1 MESLIQGAE
10 EWANPTLSVLYGG
23 RMAKTQ
29 KNNIRDLVGR
39 ILTSFLEEHGLELYH
54 TEFRKEGKDW
64 YLRVF
69 IDRTDEE
76 YVSTDDCEAV
86 SRFLSEEL
94 DREDPIQQNYYL
106 EVSSPGMDRPLLT
119 QEHFDRYAGEIV
131 DLKLYKARDGQKEFQ
146 GKLIGRTD
154 GVITIETE
162 AGPTVAC
169 GEDETAGVRLAVI
182 F

>member
-1 MESLIQGAE
+1 
-10 EWANPTLSVLYGG
+10 
-23 RMAKTQ
+23 MAKTQ

-69 IDRTDEE
+69 IDRTDDE

-162 AGPTVAC
+162 DGQTVAC